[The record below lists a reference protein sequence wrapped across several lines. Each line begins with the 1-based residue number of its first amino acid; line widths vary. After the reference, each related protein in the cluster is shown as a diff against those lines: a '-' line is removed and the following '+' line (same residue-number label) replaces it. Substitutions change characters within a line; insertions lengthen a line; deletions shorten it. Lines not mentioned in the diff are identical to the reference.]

1 MNTSK
6 NRDKNIVH
14 TSNHCSW
21 YGVLNETIDQTIDWV
36 IEHWY
41 LDVFETYPDVK
52 KFLDTPEWKALLA
65 KHSTNNHQAP
75 LESQKKHTLSPKTIA
90 YMKKA
95 AMLLM
100 SAISITSCNK
110 SAHQNSEIE
119 KRLLQKNNVGIYSEA
134 LEEIKIT
141 DDNDMEKEKELYQQA
156 FLHFE
161 KAKALLLPLKQF
173 PHEEISFGR
182 FLPLMIKESRL
193 VADAKS
199 KNGALGYFQLQ
210 DIAIKEVNVFLKKH
224 AIDTRWFTPKTDP
237 SHNIMYWILYFLH
250 TAELLQLQ
258 YPNHQDLD
266 DFVYASYNA
275 GITKIATLLDASD
288 ARSRDDFVDYVVDD
302 AMWLSGKYT
311 EIDWPYG
318 PKVRDFFAGK
328 DYSEDKKVIFQ
339 KDKIVLTRSKAQE
352 FIRYVETINSI
363 KQSIDTERA
372 TLLAET
378 IVPIEEWATL
388 FTTIREMKKN
398 WTLKVKDG
406 TRLIG
411 FCKDIALD
419 NNMDR
424 DHIKPKDTLVITQ
437 DMMKQFD
444 YMDTNTYPYDV
455 IEYNKTSKYF
465 LEKIVKEKI
474 RDMWFQEDIIDE
486 VPQFVSLNDT
496 ADREF
501 YLMNSLIAFNTQNRK
516 WWTTTTSEN
525 VWIPSDVQY
534 YIDFF
539 KQSEKEVKKS
549 DDNIDID
556 IEGDYSNASLESIW
570 DELIYQWNF
579 KESSMLTI
587 ENSFKHVISRKQS
600 EKKEKLTQPSNII
613 LHSTAANIKDIS
625 WVKAHFFVSRNGEI
639 TKLTDNA
646 GNFRQ
651 LNHAWFGIT
660 GSGAVWS
667 GNKNITYA
675 SIGIEVEALGG
686 EEWNA
691 KEYAAVKKLISYL
704 WWKYTIQ
711 KKDVLAHSQIAFSSV
726 GRWRKQ
732 DPYFVDWKKIG
743 MPNNYFLIDKDV
755 ANGKC
760 PNMAQFVKELKNM
773 GMSNTEIK
781 YYLSGIDAGILIAN
795 KKQVKKM
802 NAQDRKAWYTSS
814 TILKEY

>member
-1 MNTSK
+1 MNTNK
-6 NRDKNIVH
+6 NRNKDIVH
-14 TSNHCSW
+14 TSHQCSW
-21 YGVLNETIDQTIDWV
+21 YGVLNETLDQTIDWV

-41 LDVFETYPDVK
+41 LDLFETYPDVK
-52 KFLDTPEWKALLA
+52 KFLDTPQWKALLA
-65 KHSTNNHQAP
+65 KYNNN
-75 LESQKKHTLSPKTIA
+75 KHHVVVETSKTHTVSPKTIA

-95 AMLLM
+95 AMLLI
-100 SAISITSCNK
+100 SAISITSCNR
-110 SAHQNSEIE
+110 SVHQNSEIE
-119 KRLLQKNNVGIYSEA
+119 KRLLQKNAVGIYSET

-141 DDNDMEKEKELYQQA
+141 DDNDMGKEKALYQKA

-161 KAKALLLPLKQF
+161 KAKALLLSLKQF
-173 PHEEISFGR
+173 PNEEINFGR

-193 VADAKS
+193 IADAKS
-199 KNGALGYFQLQ
+199 KNGALWYFQLKN
-210 DIAIKEVNVFLKKH
+210 IAIDEVNAFLEKH
-224 AIDTRWFTPKTDP
+224 AIDTRWFTPKTNP

-250 TAELLQLQ
+250 TAEVLQLQ

-275 GITKIATLLDASD
+275 GITRITTLLEVSG

-339 KDKIVLTRSKAQE
+339 KDKLVLTRSKAQE

-363 KQSIDTERA
+363 KQSIDKERA
-372 TLLAET
+372 TLLSET

-388 FTTIREMKKN
+388 FTTIQEMKKN
-398 WTLKVKDG
+398 WHLKLKDG
-406 TRLIG
+406 TRLIW
-411 FCKDIALD
+411 FCTDIALD
-419 NNMDR
+419 NNMNPDC
-424 DHIKPKDTLVITQ
+424 IKPKDTLVITQ
-437 DMMKQFD
+437 DMMKKFD
-444 YMDTNTYPYDV
+444 YMDTNVYPYDV

-474 RDMWFQEDIIDE
+474 RDASFQKNIIDK
-486 VPQFVSLNDT
+486 VPQFTSLKDIS
-496 ADREF
+496 DREF
-501 YLMNSLIAFNTQNRK
+501 YLMNSLIVFNTQNRI
-516 WWTTTTSEN
+516 WWTTVTSKN
-525 VWIPSDVQY
+525 VWIPSDAQY

-539 KQSEKEVKKS
+539 TQSEKEVRKS
-549 DDNIDID
+549 DNNIDID

-570 DELIYQWNF
+570 DELVYQWNF
-579 KESSMLTI
+579 KESNMLTI
-587 ENSFKHVISRKQS
+587 EKKFKHIICRKQS
-600 EKKEKLTQPSNII
+600 EKKEKLTKPTNII

-651 LNHAWFGIT
+651 LNHAWFGLT

-667 GNKNITYA
+667 GDKNITYDA
-675 SIGIEVEALGG
+675 IGIEVEALGG

-691 KEYAAVKKLISYL
+691 KEYVAVKKLISYL
-704 WWKYTIQ
+704 WWKYNIQ

-732 DPYFVDWKKIG
+732 DPYLVNWEHLG
-743 MPNNYFLIDKDV
+743 MPNNYLLIDKDV

-773 GMSNTEIK
+773 GMTHAEIK

-802 NAQDRKAWYTSS
+802 NAQDRKAWSTSS